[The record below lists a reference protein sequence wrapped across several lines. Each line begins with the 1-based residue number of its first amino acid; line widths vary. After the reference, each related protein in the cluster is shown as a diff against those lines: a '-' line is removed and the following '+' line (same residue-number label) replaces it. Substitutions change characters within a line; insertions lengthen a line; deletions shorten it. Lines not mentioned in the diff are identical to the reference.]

1 MKKMK
6 IIFVNFGL
14 GGYAGDSVS
23 MITIIKGL
31 EDKGHEVLL
40 VTTDGDGYYNNQ
52 KRSEMYAP
60 IRKKLLENN
69 GKIIK
74 IDNISVYPVHCMS
87 NRFGMYCPSATK
99 EAKKI
104 IKKYDIVYI
113 INWYYH
119 LGMVFAKTCHE
130 LDIPFIV
137 GPMASLEKNAQEIK
151 KSRKSLLDKLYTN
164 KMIKHVTGLHCVGK
178 RERNS
183 LLELGIDS
191 KKIFLINNGIKKIVK
206 PVNDDGIFKKMKIDR
221 QHDEYLISVGQ
232 INEKKGLDI
241 LIHSFSQVIK
251 DNKIKLVIVG
261 TGERKYVHKIKELV
275 RKLGLDDVV
284 IFSGFVTEEE
294 KNQLLSN
301 AKLFVSASRS
311 DVHPIAA
318 IEALS
323 VGLPVVI
330 TEESDFP
337 EIDTFHAGKTTK
349 SNEISISN
357 SINDLLREQEKL
369 SIYSEN
375 AKKLVEEV
383 FLLKNQIEKYESM
396 FSKVIS
402 NK

>member
-6 IIFVNFGL
+6 IIFVNFSV

-31 EDKGHEVLL
+31 ENKGHEVLL
-40 VTTDGDGYYNNQ
+40 VTTDGDGYYNN
-52 KRSEMYAP
+52 KTRSEMYAP
-60 IRKKLLENN
+60 IRKKLLDANS
-69 GKIIK
+69 KITK
-74 IDNISVYPVHCMS
+74 IDDLSVYPVHCIS
-87 NRFGMYCPSATK
+87 NIFGMYCPSATK
-99 EAKKI
+99 EAREI

-119 LGMVFAKTCHE
+119 LGMVFAKISHE
-130 LDIPFIV
+130 LGKPFIV

-164 KMIKHVTGLHCVGK
+164 KMIKHVTGLHCVGEN
-178 RERNS
+178 ERNS

-191 KKIFLINNGIKKIVK
+191 KKIYLINNGIKKITK
-206 PVNDDGIFKKMKIDR
+206 TINDDIIFKKIKIDR
-221 QHDEYLISVGQ
+221 NDEYLITVGQ

-241 LIHSFSQVIK
+241 LIRAFTYIIK
-251 DNKIKLVIVG
+251 DKKIKLIIVG
-261 TGERKYVHKIKELV
+261 TGEEKYVHKIRELI
-275 RKLGLDDVV
+275 RKFGLEGEI

-294 KNQLLSN
+294 KNTLLSN

-311 DVHPIAA
+311 DVHPIAV

-323 VGLPVVI
+323 FGLPVVI

-349 SNEISISN
+349 SNENSISD
-357 SINDLLREQEKL
+357 SIKELLRNEEKL
-369 SIYSEN
+369 SMYSQN
-375 AKKLVEEV
+375 ARKLVENN
-383 FLLKNQIEKYESM
+383 FLLENQIEKYEDM
-396 FSKVIS
+396 FSKVI
-402 NK
+402 NKK